1 VSATPEVFPVINA
14 DGVTI
19 VTPPGV
25 SYEEARR
32 LAKAKADL
40 LEAQYGSRDAIPAG
54 EYNSQEGV
62 IDTPTGDEPYP
73 W

>member
-1 VSATPEVFPVINA
+1 MSATPEVFPVINA

-32 LAKAKADL
+32 LAKAKANL
-40 LEAQYGSRDAIPAG
+40 LEAQYGSRKPIPPG
-54 EYNSQEGV
+54 E
-62 IDTPTGDEPYP
+62 
-73 W
+73 